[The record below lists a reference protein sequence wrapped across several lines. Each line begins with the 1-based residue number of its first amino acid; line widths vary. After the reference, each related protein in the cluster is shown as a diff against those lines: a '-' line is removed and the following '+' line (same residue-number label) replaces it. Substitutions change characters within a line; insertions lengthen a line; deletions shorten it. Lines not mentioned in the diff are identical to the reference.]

1 MRYVFLFLTLI
12 SFLFSENLIT
22 LKKYNKNSFSPIKNE
37 KFNIYFTLN
46 KPAKVILK
54 IYTPDGN
61 EIKRIE
67 KKFKKGEHYI
77 VWDGKDKWGEIVPDE
92 AYMVSIEAIDNKNSQ
107 TLSFENTGGEILK
120 DLNAK
125 YDRFGNIYYKL
136 SKPARVLIRAG
147 ILNGPMLSVI
157 SNWVPKDKG
166 YIRQHWDLKD
176 KDGVVNFSTIP
187 FVISVSAFA
196 LPDFS
201 IITYGNN
208 KIDYLTYYKNHN
220 FKCNKKPSNFKPQI
234 NGKNISYHYYLCR
247 IDDVD
252 PKVNIKIPSI
262 VQNDKRVRIKVL
274 MDKKDEKE
282 FNSIKYEV
290 SFFVDFKFVS
300 EEEMGYVPLT
310 WSYLPNGLSPGE
322 HIMTVNITAFNGK
335 VGVKNIKFKVQK

>member
-1 MRYVFLFLTLI
+1 MRIFFIFFILI
-12 SFLFSENLIT
+12 SLLFSEDLII
-22 LKKYNKNSFSPIKNE
+22 LKKYDKSSFSPVKNE
-37 KFNIYFTLN
+37 KFNIYFKLN
-46 KPAKVILK
+46 APAKVILR

-61 EIKRIE
+61 KIRQIE
-67 KKFKKGEHYI
+67 KKFKKGEHFI
-77 VWDGKDKWGEIVPDE
+77 VWDGKDQWGDIVPDE
-92 AYMVSIEAIDNKNSQ
+92 AYSINISAINNKKSQ
-107 TLSFENTGGEILK
+107 TLSFDNTGGEILK
-120 DLNAK
+120 NLNSK

-157 SNWVPKDKG
+157 SNWIPKDKG
-166 YIRQHWDLKD
+166 YIRQYWDLKD

-208 KIDYLTYYKNHN
+208 KIDYLTYYENHN
-220 FKCNKKPSNFKPQI
+220 FKCNKKSSNFKPQI
-234 NGKNISYHYYLCR
+234 NEKNISYHYYLCR

-252 PKVNIKIPSI
+252 PKVSIKIPNVI
-262 VQNDKRVRIKVL
+262 KNDKRVRIKVL

-282 FNSIKYEV
+282 FNTIKYEV

-310 WSYLPNGLSPGE
+310 WSYLPNSLSPGE

-335 VGVKNIKFKVQK
+335 VGVKNIKFKVQR